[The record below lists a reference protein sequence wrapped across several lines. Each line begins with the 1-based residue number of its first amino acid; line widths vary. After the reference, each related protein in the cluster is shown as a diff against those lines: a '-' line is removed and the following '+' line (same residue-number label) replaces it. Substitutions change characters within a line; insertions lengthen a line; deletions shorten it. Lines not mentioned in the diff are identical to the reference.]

1 MWAANLA
8 TGFQIRFALR
18 NGQEES
24 AEVHYFNGGEPNLI
38 AIRVSSNLLSQVI
51 LTVGRI
57 SYLLTSNYVR
67 NGMGCVC
74 SHKQPNAFA

>member
-38 AIRVSSNLLSQVI
+38 AIRVSSNLLSQVS
-51 LTVGRI
+51 LAVGRI
-57 SYLLTSNYVR
+57 SLPADVKLCPQWHGLRV
-67 NGMGCVC
+67 
-74 SHKQPNAFA
+74 